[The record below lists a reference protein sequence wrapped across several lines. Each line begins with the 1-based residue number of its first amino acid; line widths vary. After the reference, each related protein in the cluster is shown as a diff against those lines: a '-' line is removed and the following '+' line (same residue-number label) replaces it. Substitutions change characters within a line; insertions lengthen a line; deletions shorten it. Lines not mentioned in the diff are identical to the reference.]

1 MKLLR
6 RMLALLGA
14 LILGMLA
21 AAAYLIAFSLRL
33 LSAILAVLTI
43 MMATADHSARRG
55 NRMRAFYRM
64 RSRGRGTG
72 L

>member
-14 LILGMLA
+14 LILGTLA
-21 AAAYLIAFSLRL
+21 AAAYLIAFALRL
-33 LSAILAVLTI
+33 LSTILTGLTI
-43 MMATADHSARRG
+43 MMATTDHSARRA
-55 NRMRAFYRM
+55 NRMRAFGGM
-64 RSRGRGTG
+64 RNRLGGTD